1 MIIYLMIKSSITV
14 NVKLNGTVL
23 WLAFMLWSCGGMQID
38 STQTKG
44 VDLKK
49 YKTYAWG
56 KPGDPAHDPN
66 HQAGQSNKKMYSG
79 LILKLANDELL
90 KKGFVLDTLQPD
102 AIFVFNSR
110 VEERI
115 SYSQGNVNT
124 GYGYD
129 GIGYYGGGYYTP
141 VGVGRSSQHAYEEGM
156 LYVDMLDTKTRTPL
170 WGGWAKKKLT
180 AKSDVEA
187 DVRAAVKQ
195 IFNQLHVDHQ

>member
-1 MIIYLMIKSSITV
+1 MM
-14 NVKLNGTVL
+14 NLNLVSFSKMNGIVL
-23 WLAFMLWSCGGMQID
+23 LLAFILMSCGGIQID

-56 KPGDPAHDPN
+56 KPGDSDHDPN
-66 HQAGQSNKKMYSG
+66 QETRKDNKKPYAG
-79 LILKLANDELL
+79 LIKRLANEELL

-110 VEERI
+110 VEERLT
-115 SYSQGNVNT
+115 SSQGNVNT
-124 GYGYD
+124 GRGYD
-129 GIGYYGGGYYTP
+129 GYGYYGGGYYSP
-141 VGVGRSSQHAYEEGM
+141 VGVGRSSQHAFEEGM
-156 LYVDMLDTKTRTPL
+156 LYVDMLDTKTRVPL

-187 DVRAAVKQ
+187 DVRSAVKL
-195 IFNQLHVDHQ
+195 IFNKLHVQHK

>member
-1 MIIYLMIKSSITV
+1 M
-14 NVKLNGTVL
+14 NGTVL
-23 WLAFMLWSCGGMQID
+23 SLALILSACSGMKIE
-38 STQTKG
+38 STQTKV

-66 HQAGQSNKKMYSG
+66 RHADKSSKKMYSR
-79 LILKLANDELL
+79 LILKLANEELL
-90 KKGFVLDTLQPD
+90 KKGFVLDTLHPD

-129 GIGYYGGGYYTP
+129 GMGYYGGGYYTP
-141 VGVGRSSQHAYEEGM
+141 VGVGRSSHQAYEEGM

-187 DVRAAVKQ
+187 DVRSAVKQ
-195 IFNQLHVDHQ
+195 IFSRLKVLHH

>member
-1 MIIYLMIKSSITV
+1 M
-14 NVKLNGTVL
+14 NGTVL
-23 WLAFMLWSCGGMQID
+23 FLAFIFAACGGIQID

-44 VDLKK
+44 VDLRK

-66 HQAGQSNKKMYSG
+66 HQVDKRSKKMYSG
-79 LILKLANDELL
+79 LILKLANEELL

-115 SYSQGNVNT
+115 TYSQGNVNT

-129 GIGYYGGGYYTP
+129 GMGYYGGGYYTP
-141 VGVGRSSQHAYEEGM
+141 VGVGRSSHHAYEEGM
-156 LYVDMLDTKTRTPL
+156 LYVDMLDTKTKTPL

-187 DVRAAVKQ
+187 DVRSAVKQ
-195 IFNQLHVDHQ
+195 ILSRLKVHHD

>member
-1 MIIYLMIKSSITV
+1 MV
-14 NVKLNGTVL
+14 NLNLVSLSKMNGTVL
-23 WLAFMLWSCGGMQID
+23 LLAFFLVSCGGIQID

-44 VDLKK
+44 VDLRK

-56 KPGDPAHDPN
+56 KPGNPEHDPN
-66 HQAGQSNKKMYSG
+66 QEVRKDNKKPYAG
-79 LILKLANDELL
+79 LIKRLANEELL

-115 SYSQGNVNT
+115 TYSQGNVNT

-129 GIGYYGGGYYTP
+129 GMGYYGGGYYTP
-141 VGVGRSSQHAYEEGM
+141 VGVGRSSHHAYEEGM

-187 DVRAAVKQ
+187 DVRSAVKQ
-195 IFNQLHVDHQ
+195 IFSRLKVNHN

>member
-1 MIIYLMIKSSITV
+1 VYSCMM
-14 NVKLNGTVL
+14 KLDGTVVL
-23 WLAFMLWSCGGMQID
+23 LAFMLVSCGGIQID
-38 STQTKG
+38 STQSKG

-56 KPGDPAHDPN
+56 KPGDGDPN
-66 HQAGQSNKKMYSG
+66 QATHKETKKVYAG
-79 LILKLANDELL
+79 LIKRLASEELL

-110 VEERI
+110 VEERLT
-115 SYSQGNVNT
+115 SSHGNVNT

-129 GIGYYGGGYYTP
+129 GYGYYGGGYYSP
-141 VGVGRSSQHAYEEGM
+141 VGVGRSSQHAFEEGM

-187 DVRAAVKQ
+187 DVRSAVEK
-195 IFNQLHVDHQ
+195 IFSRLNVQHK

>member
-1 MIIYLMIKSSITV
+1 MIE
-14 NVKLNGTVL
+14 LNFFSFAKMNGAVL
-23 WLAFMLWSCGGMQID
+23 LSAFILVSCGGIQIE

-56 KPGDPAHDPN
+56 KPGDADHDPD
-66 HQAGQSNKKMYSG
+66 QATHKETKKVYAG
-79 LILKLANDELL
+79 LIKRLANEELL
-90 KKGFVLDTLQPD
+90 KKGFVLDTLKPD
-102 AIFVFNSR
+102 AIFVFNSG
-110 VEERI
+110 VEEQV

-129 GIGYYGGGYYTP
+129 GYGYYGGGYYSP

-156 LYVDMLDTKTRTPL
+156 LYIDMLDTKTRVPL

-180 AKSDVEA
+180 SKSDVEA
-187 DVRAAVKQ
+187 DVRAAVAL
-195 IFNQLHVDHQ
+195 IFKRLKVQHK

>member
-1 MIIYLMIKSSITV
+1 MNS
-14 NVKLNGTVL
+14 
-23 WLAFMLWSCGGMQID
+23 FMLKLYFICLLKINGSVLLLIFFLGSCGGIKID

-56 KPGDPAHDPN
+56 KPGDPDRDLN
-66 HQAGQSNKKMYSG
+66 QEVRKESKKVYSG
-79 LILKLANDELL
+79 LILKLADAELQ
-90 KKGFVLDTLQPD
+90 KKGFVLDTLKPE

-110 VEERI
+110 VEERL
-115 SYSQGNVNT
+115 SYSQGNVST

-129 GIGYYGGGYYTP
+129 GYGYYGGGYYSP
-141 VGVGRSSQHAYEEGM
+141 VGLGRSSQHAYEEGM
-156 LYVDMLDTKTRTPL
+156 LYVDMLDTKTRQPL

-187 DVRAAVKQ
+187 DVRSAVKQ
-195 IFNQLHVDHQ
+195 IFNRLKVQHN

>member
-1 MIIYLMIKSSITV
+1 MNLNLVSFSKM
-14 NVKLNGTVL
+14 NGTVL
-23 WLAFMLWSCGGMQID
+23 LLTFILISCGGIQID

-56 KPGDPAHDPN
+56 KPGDPDHDPN
-66 HQAGQSNKKMYSG
+66 REPRKESKKMYTG
-79 LILKLANDELL
+79 LIKRLATAELL
-90 KKGFVLDTLQPD
+90 KKGFVLDTLKPD
-102 AIFVFNSR
+102 AIFVFNSG

-129 GIGYYGGGYYTP
+129 GYGYYGGGYYSP

-156 LYVDMLDTKTRTPL
+156 LYVDMLDTKTRQPL
-170 WGGWAKKKLT
+170 WGAWAKKKLT

-187 DVRAAVKQ
+187 DVRSAVEK
-195 IFNQLHVDHQ
+195 IFSRLKVQHN

>member
-1 MIIYLMIKSSITV
+1 MM
-14 NVKLNGTVL
+14 KLTFVGFAKMNATVL
-23 WLAFMLWSCGGMQID
+23 VLAFILGSCGGIQID

-44 VDLKK
+44 VDLSN

-56 KPGDPAHDPN
+56 KPGDSDNDPN
-66 HQAGQSNKKMYSG
+66 REPRKESKKMYTG
-79 LILKLANDELL
+79 LIKRLATDELL
-90 KKGFVLDTLQPD
+90 KKGFVLDTLKPD
-102 AIFVFNSR
+102 AIFVFNSG
-110 VEERI
+110 VEELI

-129 GIGYYGGGYYTP
+129 GYGYYGGGYYSP
-141 VGVGRSSQHAYEEGM
+141 VGVGRSSHHAYEEEM

-187 DVRAAVKQ
+187 DVRSAVEK
-195 IFNQLHVDHQ
+195 IFSRLKVQHK

>member
-1 MIIYLMIKSSITV
+1 MIE
-14 NVKLNGTVL
+14 LNFFSFARMNGAVL
-23 WLAFMLWSCGGMQID
+23 LSAFILVSCGGIQIE

-56 KPGDPAHDPN
+56 KPGDSDHDLD
-66 HQAGQSNKKMYSG
+66 QATHKATKKVYAG
-79 LILKLANDELL
+79 LIKRLASEELL
-90 KKGFVLDTLQPD
+90 KKGFVLDTLKPD
-102 AIFVFNSR
+102 AIFVFNSG
-110 VEERI
+110 VEERV

-129 GIGYYGGGYYTP
+129 GTGYYGGGYYSP

-156 LYVDMLDTKTRTPL
+156 LYIDMLDTKTRVPL

-180 AKSDVEA
+180 SKSDVEA
-187 DVRAAVKQ
+187 DVRSAVAL
-195 IFNQLHVDHQ
+195 IFKRLKVQHN

>member
-1 MIIYLMIKSSITV
+1 MV
-14 NVKLNGTVL
+14 NVLSVFKMNGTVL
-23 WLAFMLWSCGGMQID
+23 FLAFILAACGGMQID

-66 HQAGQSNKKMYSG
+66 HQTDQSSKKRYSG
-79 LILKLANDELL
+79 LILKLANEELL

-129 GIGYYGGGYYTP
+129 GMGYYGGGYYTP
-141 VGVGRSSQHAYEEGM
+141 VGVGRSSHHAYEEGM

-187 DVRAAVKQ
+187 DVRSAVKQ
-195 IFNQLHVDHQ
+195 IFSRLKVHHD

>member
-1 MIIYLMIKSSITV
+1 MMKLYFFWFAR
-14 NVKLNGTVL
+14 LNGSVL
-23 WLAFMLWSCGGMQID
+23 LLAFIVGSCGGIKID

-56 KPGDPAHDPN
+56 KPGDADHDPS
-66 HQAGQSNKKMYSG
+66 HEARKDNKKVYAG
-79 LILKLANDELL
+79 LIKKLANEELL
-90 KKGFVLDTLQPD
+90 KKGFVLDTLKPD
-102 AIFVFNSR
+102 AIFVFNSG
-110 VEERI
+110 VEERV

-129 GIGYYGGGYYTP
+129 GFGYYGGGYYSP
-141 VGVGRSSQHAYEEGM
+141 VGVGRSSQHAFEEGM
-156 LYVDMLDTKTRTPL
+156 LYVDMLDTQTRVPL

-187 DVRAAVKQ
+187 DVRSAVKL
-195 IFNQLHVDHQ
+195 IFKQLKVQHK

>member
-1 MIIYLMIKSSITV
+1 M
-14 NVKLNGTVL
+14 KLTFPGFAKMNGTVL
-23 WLAFMLWSCGGMQID
+23 FLAFIFGSCGGIQID

-56 KPGDPAHDPN
+56 KPGNSDHDPN
-66 HQAGQSNKKMYSG
+66 QEIRKDNKKPYAG
-79 LILKLANDELL
+79 LIKRLANEALL

-129 GIGYYGGGYYTP
+129 GMGYYGGGYYTP

-187 DVRAAVKQ
+187 DVRSAVEK
-195 IFNQLHVDHQ
+195 IFNQLKVQHK

>member
-1 MIIYLMIKSSITV
+1 M
-14 NVKLNGTVL
+14 KLTLSVFAKMNGTVL
-23 WLAFMLWSCGGMQID
+23 FLALIFSSCGGIQID

-56 KPGDPAHDPN
+56 KPGDSDHDTNQQPRKVN
-66 HQAGQSNKKMYSG
+66 NKPYAG
-79 LILKLANDELL
+79 LIKRLANEELL
-90 KKGFVLDTLQPD
+90 KKGFVLDTLKPD

-110 VEERI
+110 VEERLT
-115 SYSQGNVNT
+115 SSHGNVNT

-129 GIGYYGGGYYTP
+129 GYGYYGGGYYSP

-187 DVRAAVKQ
+187 DVRSAVAK
-195 IFNQLHVDHQ
+195 IFNQLKVQHR

>member
-1 MIIYLMIKSSITV
+1 MKFNICFLPRM
-14 NVKLNGTVL
+14 NGSVL
-23 WLAFMLWSCGGMQID
+23 LLLFILTSCGGIQID

-44 VDLKK
+44 VDLKR

-56 KPGDPAHDPN
+56 KPGDADHDPN
-66 HQAGQSNKKMYSG
+66 QETRKDSKKVFAG
-79 LILKLANDELL
+79 LIRQLANDELK
-90 KKGFVLDTLQPD
+90 KKGFELDTLKPD

-129 GIGYYGGGYYTP
+129 GYGYYGGGYYSA

-156 LYVDMLDTKTRTPL
+156 LYIDMLDTKTRTLL

-180 AKSDVEA
+180 SKSDVEA
-187 DVRAAVKQ
+187 DVRSAVHK
-195 IFNQLHVDHQ
+195 IFNQLNVQHK

>member
-1 MIIYLMIKSSITV
+1 MRKMKAGFFENI
-14 NVKLNGTVL
+14 NGTVL
-23 WLAFMLWSCGGMQID
+23 LLAFILNSCAGIQID
-38 STQTKG
+38 STQAKG

-56 KPGDPAHDPN
+56 KPGDSSHETSK
-66 HQAGQSNKKMYSG
+66 GKKVYAG
-79 LILKLANDELL
+79 LIRKLANEELL
-90 KKGFVLDTLQPD
+90 KKGFSLDTLNPD
-102 AIFVFNSR
+102 AIFVFNSG
-110 VEERI
+110 VEERL

-129 GIGYYGGGYYTP
+129 GYGYYGGGYYAP
-141 VGVGRSSQHAYEEGM
+141 VGVGRSSQHNYEEGM
-156 LYVDMLDTKTRTPL
+156 LYIDMLDTKTRVPL

-195 IFNQLHVDHQ
+195 IFARLHVQHN

>member
-1 MIIYLMIKSSITV
+1 MMI
-14 NVKLNGTVL
+14 LNLVSFSKMNGAVL
-23 WLAFMLWSCGGMQID
+23 LLAFILMSCGGIQID

-56 KPGDPAHDPN
+56 KPGDSDHDPN
-66 HQAGQSNKKMYSG
+66 QEIRKDNKKPYAG
-79 LILKLANDELL
+79 LIKRLANEELL

-110 VEERI
+110 VEERLT
-115 SYSQGNVNT
+115 SSQGNVNT
-124 GYGYD
+124 GRGYD
-129 GIGYYGGGYYTP
+129 GYGYYGGGYYSP
-141 VGVGRSSQHAYEEGM
+141 VGVGRSSQHTFEEGM

-187 DVRAAVKQ
+187 DVRSAVEK
-195 IFNQLHVDHQ
+195 IFNQLKVQHK

>member
-1 MIIYLMIKSSITV
+1 MI
-14 NVKLNGTVL
+14 KLNGTVL
-23 WLAFMLWSCGGMQID
+23 LLAFMLVSCGGIQID
-38 STQTKG
+38 SHLSKG

-56 KPGDPAHDPN
+56 KPGDGDPN
-66 HQAGQSNKKMYSG
+66 QATHKETKKVYAG
-79 LILKLANDELL
+79 LIRRLANEELL
-90 KKGFVLDTLQPD
+90 KKGFVLDTLKPD
-102 AIFVFNSR
+102 AIFVFNSG
-110 VEERI
+110 VEEQV

-141 VGVGRSSQHAYEEGM
+141 VGVGRSSHHEYEEGM
-156 LYVDMLDTKTRTPL
+156 IYVDMLDTKTRTPL

-187 DVRAAVKQ
+187 DVRSAVAL
-195 IFNQLHVDHQ
+195 IFKRLKVQHN